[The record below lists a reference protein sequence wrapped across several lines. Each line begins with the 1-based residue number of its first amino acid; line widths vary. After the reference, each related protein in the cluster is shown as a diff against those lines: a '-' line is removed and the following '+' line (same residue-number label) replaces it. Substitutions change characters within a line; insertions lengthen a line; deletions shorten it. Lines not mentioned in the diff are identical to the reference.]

1 MSSLDGSLPLPSAP
15 LTFGPFAKLSL
26 KICGVDQDILAQC
39 PQRDWNAIKATGE
52 IFVCTFLYQAGLW
65 ILIGHQLFAA
75 PGEIRP
81 DIIIVGLFLAAFIL
95 RVDAWMFVHSVWEL
109 AGLHELRRGG
119 IDCGGGMLAA
129 VKAGAFLVVR
139 IVLAGGNAQLTAVFF
154 GLLVFGGDI
163 NSRLQDDY
171 LKANSHLL
179 AQATTVVN
187 DAITRA
193 TDTLN
198 KQAAVVE
205 KLSNQVSTLQQGLV
219 DPAVLDPEYQQAQ
232 RELQQLLDE
241 KTKADQKLDNS
252 QTHAANEYGGI
263 RGDAGNSG
271 RPGRGLRYRAAME
284 LVENDRAHVN
294 QVNRNVDAVRA
305 RIDSIRQR
313 APEADQAAMQHSRDQ
328 LPGFENELKE
338 ENAKRSALKRELD
351 DLIAGRESA
360 IRNAIESAPDHV
372 PFNGGFLAR
381 IRALENIS
389 AGDLKLLA
397 IIVLLDVSS
406 FGFELAAVLSKVLSY
421 VPTKYSMIVARDS
434 YMQAVRMADEMV
446 TELKTFGIQ
455 NHEAPGVQPSDDPF
469 AHDNS
474 RPASAAAGNANGA
487 SPQPVKRGRG
497 RPRKNPLPDPYNP
510 Q

>member
-1 MSSLDGSLPLPSAP
+1 MSSLDISAPSAP
-15 LTFGPFAKLSL
+15 PNFGPWAKLQL
-26 KICGVDQDILAQC
+26 KICGVDKDILYQC
-39 PQRDWNAIKATGE
+39 PQRDWNAIKAIGE
-52 IFVCTFLYQAGLW
+52 IFVCTFIYQAGLW
-65 ILIGHQLFAA
+65 IGIGHLLFAA
-75 PGEIRP
+75 PGQVRP
-81 DIIIVGLFLAAFIL
+81 DIIIAGLFLATFVLLI
-95 RVDAWMFVHSVWEL
+95 DSWMFVHSAWEQ
-109 AGLHELRRGG
+109 AGLRELRRGG
-119 IDCGGGMLAA
+119 IDCGGGGTLAA

-139 IVLAGGNAQLTAVFF
+139 IVLAVGNAQLTAVFF
-154 GLLVFGGDI
+154 SLLIFGGDV
-163 NSRLQDDY
+163 NSRLQNDY
-171 LKANSHLL
+171 LQVNSHLL

-187 DAITRA
+187 DASTRA
-193 TDTLN
+193 TDALN
-198 KQAAVVE
+198 KQTSVVE

-241 KTKADQKLDNS
+241 KTKADQKLDSS

-294 QVNRNVDAVRA
+294 EVNRNVDAVRA

-328 LPGFENELKE
+328 LPGFEKELNEA
-338 ENAKRSALKRELD
+338 NAKRAALKKELD
-351 DLIAGRESA
+351 GLIAGRETA
-360 IRNAIESAPDHV
+360 IQTAIESAPDHV

-381 IRALENIS
+381 IKALENVS
-389 AGDLKLLA
+389 MGDLKLLV
-397 IIVLLDVSS
+397 IIALLDVSS
-406 FGFELAAVLSKVLSY
+406 FGFELAAVLSKVTAY

-434 YMQAVRMADEMV
+434 YMQAVRMADEMM

-474 RPASAAAGNANGA
+474 APASAAAGNANGA
-487 SPQPVKRGRG
+487 NPQPVKRGRG